1 MSSEKQ
7 IFTLKQVALSI
18 QRVISERYQ
27 QNYWVQAEMFK
38 LNYTPK
44 GHCFPELVHK
54 EDGKVLTEMRGTIW
68 NANFQRISKA
78 FSEVVKEPLRDGM
91 NLLLL
96 VRISFHPVYG
106 LSLEIIDIDPT
117 YSLGELQKEREE
129 TLKKLKAEGVLNNNQ
144 QLDFPLLPKRLAIIS
159 MESSKGF
166 KDFCTLVHHN
176 QRGYKFVYKLFP
188 AQLNGDAAIPSII
201 GQLDEIKK
209 LKQHFDVVLIVRGG
223 GGEIGLSCYN
233 NYELSRA
240 IASFPLPVLT
250 GIGHSTNIT
259 VSEMVAYRN
268 AITPSDL
275 ADLLLRVFHE
285 FDLGLQALGRETK
298 NGVLQVLQE
307 QKIGLNQETRRFKY
321 VSEALLQR
329 NRHGLKSLNTELVQE
344 SKWLLQQAKTNIG
357 QIRLRLHTQ
366 ARFSN
371 REQLQRID
379 YLRNNLKKSLRLS
392 LLQNRQLIEDSKFYL
407 LQEVPKYW
415 GRQEEELRRMEKN
428 LELVDPKN
436 VLKRGYS
443 IVLNS
448 EKRLLAQN
456 AVNLGDAIEIINFD
470 SVIEGK
476 VTKIKKSNG

>member
-1 MSSEKQ
+1 MSEKQ
-7 IFTLKQVALSI
+7 IFTLKQVAQSI

-27 QNYWVQAEMFK
+27 QSYWVQAEMFK
-38 LNYTPK
+38 LNHTPK

-54 EDGKVLTEMRGTIW
+54 EDGRVLTEMRGTIW
-68 NANFQRISKA
+68 NANFQRISKSFA
-78 FSEVVKEPLRDGM
+78 EVVKEPLRDGL

-96 VRISFHPVYG
+96 VKITFHPVYG
-106 LSLEIIDIDPT
+106 LSLEILDIDPT

-129 TLKKLKAEGVLNNNQ
+129 TLKKLKAEGVLNQNQ
-144 QLDFPLLPKRLAIIS
+144 QVDFPLIPKRLAIIS

-166 KDFCTLVHHN
+166 KDFCTLIHHN

-201 GQLDEIKK
+201 GQLDQIGK
-209 LKQHFDVVLIVRGG
+209 LRGHFDVVLIIRGG

-233 NYELSRA
+233 NYELSKA
-240 IASFPLPVLT
+240 IATFPLPVLT

-285 FDLGLQALGRETK
+285 FDLDMQALGREVKSGT
-298 NGVLQVLQE
+298 LQLIRQ
-307 QKIGLNQETRRFKY
+307 QKIALKQETRHFKY
-321 VSEALLQR
+321 ISEALLQR
-329 NRHGLKSLNTELVQE
+329 NRHGLKSLSSELIQE
-344 SKWLLQQAKTNIG
+344 SRWLFQQAKNDL
-357 QIRLRLHTQ
+357 QQLRSRIQ
-366 ARFSN
+366 SQSKFAGRA
-371 REQLQRID
+371 QLQRIA
-379 YLRNNLKKSLRLS
+379 YLGENLRKSVRTYLQLS
-392 LLQNRQLIEDSKFYL
+392 LQVVEDSRFYL
-407 LQEVPKYW
+407 LQEVPKVLD
-415 GRQEEELRRMEKN
+415 RQNEEIRRIQKN

-448 EKRLLAQN
+448 EKRLLNPAEL
-456 AVNLGDAIEIINFD
+456 AVGDALEIINFD

>member
-1 MSSEKQ
+1 MSEKQ
-7 IFTLKQVALSI
+7 VFTLKQVAQSI

-54 EDGKVLTEMRGTIW
+54 EEGKVLTEMRGTIW

-78 FSEVVKEPLRDGM
+78 FAEVVKEPLRDGM

-96 VRISFHPVYG
+96 VRITFHPIYG

-129 TLKKLKAEGVLNNNQ
+129 TLKKLKAEGILNNNQ
-144 QLDFPLLPKRLAIIS
+144 QLDFPLLPKRLAIVS

-166 KDFCTLVHHN
+166 KDFCTLIHHN
-176 QRGYKFVYKLFP
+176 QRGYKLVYKLFP

-201 GQLDEIKK
+201 GQLDKIRK
-209 LKQHFDVVLIVRGG
+209 LREHFDVVLIVRGG

-233 NYELSRA
+233 NYELSKA
-240 IASFPLPVLT
+240 IATFPLPVLT

-275 ADLLLRVFHE
+275 ADLLLRVFHD
-285 FDLGLQALGRETK
+285 FDLRLQALGRQAK
-298 NGVLQVLQE
+298 KGVLQVLHE
-307 QKIGLNQETRRFKY
+307 QKTALKQETRHFKY

-329 NRHGLKSLNTELVQE
+329 NRHGLKSLNAELVQE
-344 SKWLLQQAKTNIG
+344 SKWQLQQAKTTIG
-357 QIRLRLHTQ
+357 QIRLRLHSQT
-366 ARFSN
+366 RFST

-379 YLRNNLKKSLRLS
+379 YLRDSLKKSLRLT
-392 LLQNRQLIEDSKFYL
+392 LLQNRQLVDDSKFYL

-415 GRQEEELRRMEKN
+415 SRQEEELRRIGKN

-448 EKRLLAQN
+448 KKRLLAQN
-456 AVNLGDAIEIINFD
+456 SVNLGDALEIINFD

-476 VTKIKKSNG
+476 VTKISKSNG